1 MAKSQNAA
9 TAAKAQLGVSSAK
22 GAGGKLMSAVAGKKK
37 ESVDG
42 GSDDG
47 KTTVDRYQLSELIR
61 WCK

>member
-9 TAAKAQLGVSSAK
+9 AAAKAQLGVASAR
-22 GAGGKLMSAVAGKKK
+22 GAGGKLMAFAGKKK

-61 WCK
+61 WC